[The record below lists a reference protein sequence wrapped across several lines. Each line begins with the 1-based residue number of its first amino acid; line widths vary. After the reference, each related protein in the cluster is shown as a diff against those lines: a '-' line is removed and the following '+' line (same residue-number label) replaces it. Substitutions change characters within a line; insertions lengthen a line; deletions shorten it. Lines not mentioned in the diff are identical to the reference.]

1 MHRLTRTSRG
11 VADLLRILIVAA
23 AIFAP
28 SLVLPARASADP
40 LPADAS
46 SADKVTVGFFVND
59 IQDLDLATDSFTADF
74 YMWMRWRNPA
84 IDPSTSI
91 ETMNSNAWQNT
102 TSSSTGGVSGKPL
115 YDKPRDMPDGSKY
128 QIMRYQGVFS
138 RRMNLEKFPFDT
150 QNLVLI
156 FEDALA
162 DVRTLDFVPD
172 KRPVVIGKAVTLP
185 GYAIGEPTMKVVAH
199 QYDTDFGDLTAPK
212 DQTYSRIL
220 VTIPLKRD
228 VLPYL
233 FKIVLPIFIV
243 ILITSLI
250 YLLPN
255 RLEDSRTGIG
265 ITAMLTIVALQWTTD
280 SSLPSVDYLMML
292 DLVYVVSLF
301 YIFVAMGYTV
311 IASRRNRHEI
321 PDAVTKALDRRAGVI
336 SLIVYVAVIALTLVL
351 YLLHHHFEILE

>member
-1 MHRLTRTSRG
+1 MQRLTGIAARIADALRVLL
-11 VADLLRILIVAA
+11 VAIAVL
-23 AIFAP
+23 AP
-28 SLVLPARASADP
+28 ALAVPARANADE
-40 LPADAS
+40 PAP
-46 SADKVTVGFFVND
+46 DKVTVGFFIND

-74 YMWMRWRNPA
+74 YMWLRWRGSEINP
-84 IDPSTSI
+84 PESLES
-91 ETMNSNAWQNT
+91 MNSNAWQNT

-128 QIMRYQGVFS
+128 MALRYQGVFS

-150 QNLVLI
+150 QNLALI
-156 FEDALA
+156 FEDSISDIRQLQ
-162 DVRTLDFVPD
+162 FVPD
-172 KRPVVIGKAVTLP
+172 KEPIAIGRAVTLP
-185 GYAIGEPTMKVVAH
+185 GYAIGTPTLKIVEHEYA
-199 QYDTDFGDLTAPK
+199 TDFGDLTAPK
-212 DQTYSRIL
+212 NQKYSRII
-220 VTIPLKRD
+220 VTVPLKRD

-292 DLVYVVSLF
+292 DLVYIISLV

-311 IASRRNRHEI
+311 IASRRNRHQVA
-321 PDAVTKALDRRAGVI
+321 DAITKSLDRRAGII
-336 SLIVYVAVIALTLVL
+336 SLAVYVAVVTLTLML
-351 YLLHHHFEILE
+351 YLVHHHFEILE

>member
-1 MHRLTRTSRG
+1 VGGGIKRG
-11 VADLLRILIVAA
+11 AADLLRILLVAVA
-23 AIFAP
+23 VLAP
-28 SLVLPARASADP
+28 SLVSPARAAADT
-40 LPADAS
+40 PAT
-46 SADKVTVGFFVND
+46 DKVTIGFFIND
-59 IQDLDLATDSFTADF
+59 IQDLDLATESFTADF
-74 YMWMRWRNPA
+74 YMWLRWRNPA
-84 IDPSTSI
+84 IDPSTTI
-91 ETMNSNAWQNT
+91 ESMNSNAWQNT
-102 TSSSTGGVSGKPL
+102 TSSATGGVSGKPL

-128 QIMRYQGVFS
+128 MILRYQGVFS

-150 QNLVLI
+150 QNLLLV

-162 DVRTLDFVPD
+162 DLRRLEFVPD
-172 KRPVVIGKAVTLP
+172 RKPVVVSRSVTLP
-185 GYAIGEPTMKVVAH
+185 GYAIGEPTLKVVAH
-199 QYDTDFGDLTAPK
+199 QYPTDFGDLTAPAE
-212 DQTYSRIL
+212 QTYSRII
-220 VTIPLKRD
+220 VTVPLKRD

-292 DLVYVVSLF
+292 DLVYVISLF

-311 IASRRNRHEI
+311 VASRRNRHEI
-321 PDAVTKALDRRAGVI
+321 PDAVTRTLDRRAGVI
-336 SLIVYVAVIALTLVL
+336 SLIVYVTVIALTLTL